1 MRKIYTLAIAV
12 SIMAVVSGCT
22 GTTYN
27 KDKTCGEDYL
37 IHPVISIPAAIGAC
51 DSHKPK

>member
-1 MRKIYTLAIAV
+1 MKNILKIALIGTMLAAV
-12 SIMAVVSGCT
+12 SACT

-27 KDKTCGEDYL
+27 KEKTCGADYL

-51 DSHKPK
+51 KG

>member
-1 MRKIYTLAIAV
+1 MKSFAKLALVGAALAV
-12 SIMAVVSGCT
+12 LAGCT

-27 KDKTCGEDYL
+27 KEKDCSEDYL

-51 DSHKPK
+51 DSQ